1 MTQCKPTLRR
11 ISVSFFLLLMLLPVL
26 ACSLSNV
33 PPTAIPTNTPVPL
46 VVPSVAT
53 LPPLV
58 NPSIAPISSNPNCAF
73 TPPTWVAY
81 TVQVGD
87 SIGALSLAVDT
98 TIDEIVINN
107 CLENADSLF
116 ADQVLYLP
124 RLP

>member
-1 MTQCKPTLRR
+1 M
-11 ISVSFFLLLMLLPVL
+11 L

-33 PPTAIPTNTPVPL
+33 PPTAIPTNTPAPL
-46 VVPSVAT
+46 VPPIAT
-53 LPPLV
+53 LPPLG
-58 NPSIAPISSNPNCAF
+58 NPSVAPISSNPNCPF

-87 SIGALSLAVDT
+87 SIGALSVAVDT
-98 TIDEIVINN
+98 TIDEIVTNN